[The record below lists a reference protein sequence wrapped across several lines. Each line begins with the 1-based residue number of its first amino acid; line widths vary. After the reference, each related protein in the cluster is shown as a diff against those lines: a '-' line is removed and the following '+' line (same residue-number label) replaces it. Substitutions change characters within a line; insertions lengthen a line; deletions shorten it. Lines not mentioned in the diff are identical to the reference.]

1 MGNFRFYRRVHVFP
15 GLSLNLSKSG
25 PSLTMGMR
33 GAHVTV
39 GSRGVRRT
47 VGIPGTGAYWTSMTG
62 HHTGVHSAHVETP
75 LSSAAQKL
83 AHSVASGISTALMG
97 LFLVFLWAVF
107 FGGK

>member
-25 PSLTMGMR
+25 PSFTMGMR

-47 VGIPGTGAYWTSMTG
+47 VGIPGTGAYWTDSSG
-62 HHTGVHSAHVETP
+62 RHSGVHSAHVEEPSPGASTFQRFMDNVHV
-75 LSSAAQKL
+75 LVGAAFVL
-83 AHSVASGISTALMG
+83 WLFHACMG
-97 LFLVFLWAVF
+97 
-107 FGGK
+107 GR